1 MALVALLAL
10 LIQTGVGWF
19 VGVRLLRLASR
30 TRELPEFAL
39 GSSLLMA
46 TGLGYPMLVASAAT
60 GSAPLRS
67 SGALLVDVGFMLT
80 AAFTAQVFRPNA
92 GWARGLVAALAV
104 GFLAQLALSMT
115 REHTAGLVQML
126 LASVVY
132 GWTALEARTRAHMQ
146 QRRIALGIGAPAL
159 ANRLQLWALMG
170 TTSTIAAL
178 VNAFTIVF
186 GIMPLEE
193 PAVLVLT
200 TAAGLIQATALWLA
214 LAPPTAYLHWV
225 AGARSA

>member
-1 MALVALLAL
+1 MAVLALLAL
-10 LIQTGVGWF
+10 LIQTGVGWL
-19 VGVRLLRLASR
+19 VGVRLLLLAAR

-39 GSSLLMA
+39 GSSVLLA

-60 GSAPLRS
+60 GSVPLRS

-80 AAFTAQVFRPNA
+80 AFFTAHVFRPSA
-92 GWARGLVAALAV
+92 GWARGLLAALAV
-104 GFLAQLALSMT
+104 GFLAQLALSMQ

-132 GWTALEARTRAHMQ
+132 GWTALEARTRARMQ
-146 QRRIALGIGAPAL
+146 QRRIALGIGEPVL

-170 TTSTIAAL
+170 TTSTVAAL

-186 GIMPLEE
+186 GIMPLED
-193 PAVLVLT
+193 PVVLVLT
-200 TAAGLIQATALWLA
+200 TAAGLIQATALLLA
-214 LAPPTAYLHWV
+214 LAPPTAYVDWI
-225 AGARSA
+225 AERAS

>member
-1 MALVALLAL
+1 MALLAL
-10 LIQTGVGWF
+10 LALLVQTGVGWF

-39 GSSLLMA
+39 GSSVLLA

-67 SGALLVDVGFMLT
+67 SGALLVDAGFMLT
-80 AAFTAQVFRPNA
+80 AFFTAHVFRPDA
-92 GWARGLVAALAV
+92 GWARGLVAALAA

-126 LASVVY
+126 LASVIY
-132 GWTALEARTRAHMQ
+132 GWTALEARTRARMQ
-146 QRRIALGIGAPAL
+146 QRRIALGIGEPVL

-170 TTSTIAAL
+170 TTSTAAAL
-178 VNAFTIVF
+178 VNAFTIAF
-186 GIMPLEE
+186 GIMPLED
-193 PAVLVLT
+193 PGVLVLT
-200 TAAGLIQATALWLA
+200 TCAGLIQATSLLLA
-214 LAPPTAYLHWV
+214 LAPPAPYLAWVVRGHTA
-225 AGARSA
+225 